1 MKKRKKKKRTP
12 TQILKDKTWKEF
24 SKYIRT
30 KGADKDGFNEC
41 FTCGVKKHYTKLNA
55 GHFKHGKLD
64 FDEMNVNPQCVG
76 CNMYGRGKLDVY
88 AIKLLKLYGAKKL
101 KDLDA
106 RAEQT
111 LYLWEDLTEI
121 YEKFKKINSKNKL
134 FDQLI

>member
-1 MKKRKKKKRTP
+1 MKKKKKRTP

-30 KGADKDGFNEC
+30 KGVDKDGFNKC
-41 FTCGVKKHYTKLNA
+41 FTCDKKASWKKLHA

-64 FDEMNVNPQCVG
+64 FDEMNVHPQCVG

-88 AIKLLKLYGAKKL
+88 AMRLIELYGLKKIKEL
-101 KDLDA
+101 ES

-111 LYLWEDLTEI
+111 LYLWEDLTKI
-121 YEKFKKINSKNKL
+121 YEKYKKINSKNKL
-134 FDQLI
+134 FD